1 MLQGINGEVYANAK
15 KLDVAGHAGA
25 CDLWPADCGLA
36 AREGILMRSLVFR
49 LALFAGALIAMPA
62 DAGSIE
68 KLHAFIEQ
76 TRSAKANFTQEV
88 ADANGAIQQQASGV
102 VQFQRPGKFR
112 WTYDKPYEQI
122 IVGDGEKLW
131 IYDKDLNQVTRRNL
145 DRAIGSSPAA
155 LLAGA
160 DDIDKYFSLT
170 AAGVRKKLDW
180 LEVKPYSEDSLFEKV
195 RMGFRGNTLEVMEL
209 HDHFGQKTTI
219 TLSNIQRNPKTS
231 PDLYTFTVPQ
241 GADVVTE

>member
-1 MLQGINGEVYANAK
+1 MLRCA
-15 KLDVAGHAGA
+15 
-25 CDLWPADCGLA
+25 
-36 AREGILMRSLVFR
+36 SLCAT
-49 LALFAGALIAMPA
+49 LLAGALAAVPA
-62 DAGSIE
+62 GAGSIE

-76 TRSAKANFTQEV
+76 TRSAKATFTQEV
-88 ADANGAIQQQASGV
+88 IDSSGTVQQQASGS

-131 IYDKDLNQVTRRNL
+131 IYDKELNQVTRRNL
-145 DRAIGSSPAA
+145 DKAIGSSPAA

-160 DDIDKYFSLT
+160 DDVDKYFSLS
-170 AAGVRKKLDW
+170 AVGVKGNLDW
-180 LEVKPYSEDSLFEKV
+180 LEVKPYDEGSLFDKV
-195 RMGFRGNTLEVMEL
+195 RMGFRGNALEIMEL

-219 TLSNIQRNPKTS
+219 RLSNLQRNPRAS
-231 PDLYTFTVPQ
+231 PDLYTFTVPK

>member
-1 MLQGINGEVYANAK
+1 MRIHWMKLAMLT
-15 KLDVAGHAGA
+15 
-25 CDLWPADCGLA
+25 GL
-36 AREGILMRSLVFR
+36 
-49 LALFAGALIAMPA
+49 LIASSA
-62 DAGSIE
+62 RAGSIE

-76 TRSAKANFTQEV
+76 TRSAKANFSQEV
-88 ADANGAIQQQASGV
+88 IDSNGSVQQQASGT

-112 WTYDKPYEQI
+112 WIYDKPYEQI

-145 DRAIGSSPAA
+145 DKALGSSPAA

-160 DDIDKYFSLT
+160 DDVDRYFSLN
-170 AAGVRKKLDW
+170 AVGVKKKLDW
-180 LEVKPYSEDSLFEKV
+180 LEVKPYDEDSLFEKV
-195 RMGFRGNTLEVMEL
+195 RMGFRGNALEVMEL

-219 TLSNIQRNPKTS
+219 TFSNMQRNPKTS
-231 PDLYTFTVPQ
+231 PDLYTFTVPK

>member
-1 MLQGINGEVYANAK
+1 MRRTLFR
-15 KLDVAGHAGA
+15 
-25 CDLWPADCGLA
+25 A
-36 AREGILMRSLVFR
+36 ALL
-49 LALFAGALIAMPA
+49 AGALIAIPA
-62 DAGSIE
+62 SAGSIE

-88 ADANGAIQQQASGV
+88 TDASGAVQQQASGT

-145 DRAIGSSPAA
+145 DKALGSSPAA

-160 DDIDKYFSLT
+160 DDVDKYFSLS
-170 AAGVRKKLDW
+170 AVGVKGKLDW
-180 LEVKPYSEDSLFEKV
+180 LEVKPYDEDSLFEKV

-219 TLSNIQRNPKTS
+219 KLSNLQRNPKTS
-231 PDLYTFTVPQ
+231 PDLYTFTVPK

>member
-1 MLQGINGEVYANAK
+1 MRQLWMLPVM
-15 KLDVAGHAGA
+15 LAGT
-25 CDLWPADCGLA
+25 
-36 AREGILMRSLVFR
+36 
-49 LALFAGALIAMPA
+49 LIALPA
-62 DAGSIE
+62 SAGSIE

-76 TRSAKANFTQEV
+76 TRSAKANFSQEV
-88 ADANGAIQQQASGV
+88 IDSNGSVQQQASGT

-112 WTYDKPYEQI
+112 WTYDKPYIQV

-131 IYDKDLNQVTRRNL
+131 IYDKDLNQVTKRNL
-145 DRAIGSSPAA
+145 DKAIGSSPAA

-160 DDIDKYFSLT
+160 DDVDKYFSLN
-170 AAGVRKKLDW
+170 AVGVKKKLDW
-180 LEVKPYSEDSLFEKV
+180 LEVKPYDEESLFEKV

-219 TLSNIQRNPKTS
+219 TFSNLQRNPKAS
-231 PDLYTFTVPQ
+231 PDLYTFTIPK